1 MTAKKYKQFKGLKKE
16 NLRDNMTNKELVLN
30 MLANF
35 PPKKSRKVK
44 ISRLLKN
51 TWRWRKRVEKINSNR
66 EIPKVACRAMTE
78 FIKKNCV
85 FRHTNGKICLFLPPF
100 ISR

>member
-1 MTAKKYKQFKGLKKE
+1 MMPT
-16 NLRDNMTNKELVLN
+16 KELKC
-30 MLANF
+30 NF
-35 PPKKSRKVK
+35 VSIIHIFKEHMEVAEEE
-44 ISRLLKN
+44 
-51 TWRWRKRVEKINSNR
+51 EKINSNR

-78 FIKKNCV
+78 FIKNNCV